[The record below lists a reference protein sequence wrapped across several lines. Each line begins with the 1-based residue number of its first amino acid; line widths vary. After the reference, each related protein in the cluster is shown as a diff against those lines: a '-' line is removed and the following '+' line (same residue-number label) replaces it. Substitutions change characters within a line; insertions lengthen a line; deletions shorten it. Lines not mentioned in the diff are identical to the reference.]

1 MSATFPTPSAGP
13 AYGDGMI
20 DASTGPPR
28 WLAGVAGVLT
38 LLVGIAALVWPGP
51 TLLAVGF
58 LFGIYFVI
66 WGAGLLV
73 RGVGAP
79 NVPTGL
85 RILDVL
91 LALLALLVGLF
102 LMVRP
107 GASVAAVAW
116 TLGFWWALMGV
127 LQVVHGL
134 VERDGR
140 VWNLVWGVVGVAAG
154 SIILASPEIALG
166 TLVLIVG
173 IGLILQGLLE
183 LMLAFAPRDAVA
195 A

>member
-1 MSATFPTPSAGP
+1 MSATFPSETFGDPTAGT
-13 AYGDGMI
+13 G
-20 DASTGPPR
+20 TGPPR
-28 WLAGVAGVLT
+28 WLNGVAGILT
-38 LLVGIAALVWPGP
+38 LVVGIAALVWPGP

-73 RGVGAP
+73 RGVSAP
-79 NVPTGL
+79 GVSTGL
-85 RILDVL
+85 RILDVIV
-91 LALLALLVGLF
+91 AIPALLVGLF

-116 TLGFWWALMGV
+116 TLGFWWALLGV
-127 LQVVHGL
+127 MQIVHGI
-134 VERDGR
+134 VEREGR
-140 VWNLVWGVVGVAAG
+140 VWNLVWGVVGAIAG
-154 SIILASPEIALG
+154 IIILASPEIALG

-183 LMLAFAPRDAVA
+183 LMLAFAPHTREVA